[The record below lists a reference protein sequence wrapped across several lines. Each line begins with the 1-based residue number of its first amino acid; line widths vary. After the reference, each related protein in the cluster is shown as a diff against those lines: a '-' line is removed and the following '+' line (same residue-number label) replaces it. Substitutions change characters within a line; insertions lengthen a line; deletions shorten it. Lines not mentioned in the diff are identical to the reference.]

1 MSKFEERIIE
11 KENERLL
18 KMKERIVNQSNSTM
32 EETDNKFVPME
43 ETNNKFVPMTFTI
56 QPDGV
61 EKLNFWM
68 GHIKGV
74 YGEYGNFEY
83 TFKST
88 GGLGWDIWVYSELAE
103 TEICLTDSDS
113 F

>member
-11 KENERLL
+11 KENERLS
-18 KMKERIVNQSNSTM
+18 KAKERVVDLSYFAS
-32 EETDNKFVPME
+32 EETAKKYQEKTEVS
-43 ETNNKFVPMTFTI
+43 ETLKPMTFTI
-56 QPDGV
+56 QPNEV
-61 EKLNFWM
+61 EVLNNWM

-74 YGEYGNFEY
+74 YGKYGNFEY

-103 TEICLTDSDS
+103 TEICLTENIDY
-113 F
+113 

>member
-18 KMKERIVNQSNSTM
+18 KMKERIVNQSNSTI
-32 EETDNKFVPME
+32 EETS
-43 ETNNKFVPMTFTI
+43 NKFVPMTFTI
-56 QPDGV
+56 QLEGV
-61 EKLNFWM
+61 EKLNNWM